1 MAANIIIAFIGAVGV
16 AILVSGAIYPLRRK
30 LRSEGSDLAGLDAVE
45 RMSRGEEL
53 ETVPP
58 LVDRV
63 VGPVLRDLVGFMQ
76 GDERE
81 RAELA
86 KRLQRS
92 GWRYPSVGDFYA
104 QKIMT
109 AAVFFLGGAGGL
121 AILGNPALFFV
132 PLALGVLG
140 LYIPNRELG
149 QALTRRRE
157 ALYIE
162 MAFTLDRLAVLMQ
175 AGLAFQQALVELSRA
190 PGKGIFLSSLRQAV
204 TQIGLGSPVPRAL
217 ATMQDTLPQEAELDK
232 FVERARK
239 GGPMS
244 DALVSQAKLMRR
256 RVEHKLLAK
265 GLRSTLMITTVGGV
279 FILPALALQV
289 VGPPLVLA
297 MRIFQ
302 F

>member
-1 MAANIIIAFIGAVGV
+1 MGANIVIAFIGAIGVG
-16 AILVSGAIYPLRRK
+16 ILVSGLIYPLRR
-30 LRSEGSDLAGLDAVE
+30 RFEGRKQHVAGLEAVDGL
-45 RMSRGEEL
+45 SNTEEL
-53 ETVPP
+53 ATVPP
-58 LVDRV
+58 LVDRLF
-63 VGPVLRDLVGFMQ
+63 GPMLNDLIGFIG
-76 GDERE
+76 GDQNE
-81 RAELA
+81 RAELT

-109 AAVFFLGGAGGL
+109 AALFFLGGAGAL
-121 AILGNPALFFV
+121 VIIGNPALFFV
-132 PLALGVLG
+132 PLILGAVG
-140 LYIPNRELG
+140 LYIPNREVN
-149 QALTRRRE
+149 QALKKRRE
-157 ALYIE
+157 ALYVE

-190 PGKGIFLSSLRQAV
+190 PGKGIFLSGLRQAV
-204 TQIGLGSPVPRAL
+204 TEISLGSSVPEAL
-217 ATMQDTLPQEAELDK
+217 EVMQDALPQEAELDK

-244 DALVSQAKLMRR
+244 DALVSQAELMRR
-256 RVEHKLLAK
+256 RVENRLLAK
-265 GLRSTLMITTVGGV
+265 GLRSTLMITTVGGA
-279 FILPALALQV
+279 FILPALALEV